1 MERAQKKMIVLFRL
15 KIVKPLP
22 PKKHFYRSFGLMQG
36 AGRRGKSKPFSVLV
50 LDRIL
55 LFFIFAGKTVELS
68 DTEVQLQFSGLT
80 VEDNY
85 VQALTRF
92 SISRKSRE
100 EMIHFFISIWRI
112 EFSFLEMLSNVKI
125 LQTDS
130 LSLLDSS
137 LNAMSF
143 PILVRNHILLF
154 GLILTISVLQKGKVF
169 KKTVLCC

>member
-92 SISRKSRE
+92 SISRGNDPF
-100 EMIHFFISIWRI
+100 FFISIWRI

-125 LQTDS
+125 LKKKF
-130 LSLLDSS
+130 SS
-137 LNAMSF
+137 SS
-143 PILVRNHILLF
+143 RNSRF
-154 GLILTISVLQKGKVF
+154 
-169 KKTVLCC
+169 

>member
-1 MERAQKKMIVLFRL
+1 
-15 KIVKPLP
+15 
-22 PKKHFYRSFGLMQG
+22 MQG

-92 SISRKSRE
+92 SISRGNDPFFLSRSGE
-100 EMIHFFISIWRI
+100 LNFHFSRC
-112 EFSFLEMLSNVKI
+112 SR
-125 LQTDS
+125 
-130 LSLLDSS
+130 
-137 LNAMSF
+137 MSRF
-143 PILVRNHILLF
+143 
-154 GLILTISVLQKGKVF
+154 
-169 KKTVLCC
+169 